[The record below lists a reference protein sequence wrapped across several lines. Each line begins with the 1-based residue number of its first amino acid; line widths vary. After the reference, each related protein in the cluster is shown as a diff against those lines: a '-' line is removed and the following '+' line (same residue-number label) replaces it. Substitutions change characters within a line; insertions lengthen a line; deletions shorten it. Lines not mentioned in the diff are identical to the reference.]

1 VAGLSRADLLAR
13 GGKGAALLVA
23 DSALG
28 FVREAAAADTVPDG
42 DLAYARLVVT
52 VELLALD
59 FYGSAIASKHFDKG
73 QLTDLRRA
81 RADEKQHYDS
91 AAAFLASAG
100 QVPATAADIDF
111 SYPRGS
117 FVSRRAIAGLG
128 VRLESIALG
137 GYLGAVKGYESNAL
151 KQLAAR
157 AAASEAQH
165 LSLFAAEVGG
175 DGSGPRF
182 RARSRSIA
190 SRTRWTPTRAD
201 GGASD
206 AQTVLL
212 CR

>member
-23 DSALG
+23 GSALG
-28 FVREAAAADTVPDG
+28 FVPEAATADTVSDG
-42 DLAYARLVVT
+42 DLAYARLFVT

-73 QLTDLRRA
+73 QLADLRRA

-91 AAAFLASAG
+91 AAAFLVSAG

-117 FVSRRAIAGLG
+117 FLSKRAIAGVG

-137 GYLGAVKGYESNAL
+137 GYLGAVEGYATNAL
-151 KQLAAR
+151 KQRAAR

-165 LSLFAAEVGG
+165 LSVFAAEVGG
-175 DGSGPRF
+175 RRIGAAFPRPL
-182 RARSRSIA
+182 SIDRV
-190 SRTRWTPTRAD
+190 SNTLDTYT
-201 GGASD
+201 S
-206 AQTVLL
+206 
-212 CR
+212 

>member
-23 DSALG
+23 GSALG

-42 DLAYARLVVT
+42 DLAYARLFVT
-52 VELLALD
+52 VELLALG

-73 QLTDLRRA
+73 RLADLLPA

-91 AAAFLASAG
+91 AAAFLVSAG

-117 FVSRRAIAGLG
+117 FASMRAIARLG
-128 VRLESIALG
+128 VRLESIAIG
-137 GYLGAVKGYESNAL
+137 GYLGAVEGYESNAL

-165 LSLFAAEVGG
+165 LSVFAAEVGG
-175 DGSGPRF
+175 RRIGAAFPRPLTIDRVSGALDTF
-182 RARSRSIA
+182 TS
-190 SRTRWTPTRAD
+190 
-201 GGASD
+201 
-206 AQTVLL
+206 
-212 CR
+212 

>member
-23 DSALG
+23 GSALG
-28 FVREAAAADTVPDG
+28 FVPEAATADTVSDG
-42 DLAYARLVVT
+42 DLAYARLFVT

-73 QLTDLRRA
+73 QLADLRRA

-91 AAAFLASAG
+91 AAAFLVSAG

-117 FVSRRAIAGLG
+117 FLSKRAIAGLG

-137 GYLGAVKGYESNAL
+137 GYLGAVEGYATNSL
-151 KQLAAR
+151 KQRAAR

-165 LSLFAAEVGG
+165 LSVFAAEVGG
-175 DGSGPRF
+175 RRIGAAFPRPL
-182 RARSRSIA
+182 SIDRV
-190 SRTRWTPTRAD
+190 SNTLDTYT
-201 GGASD
+201 S
-206 AQTVLL
+206 
-212 CR
+212 

>member
-23 DSALG
+23 GSALG
-28 FVREAAAADTVPDG
+28 FVPEAATADTVSDG
-42 DLAYARLVVT
+42 DLAYARLFVT

-59 FYGSAIASKHFDKG
+59 FYGSAIVSKHFDKG
-73 QLTDLRRA
+73 QLADLRRA

-91 AAAFLASAG
+91 AAAFLVSAG

-117 FVSRRAIAGLG
+117 FLSKRAIAGVG

-137 GYLGAVKGYESNAL
+137 GYLGAVEGYATNAL
-151 KQLAAR
+151 KQRAAR

-165 LSLFAAEVGG
+165 LSVFAAEVGG
-175 DGSGPRF
+175 RRIGAAFPRPL
-182 RARSRSIA
+182 SIDRV
-190 SRTRWTPTRAD
+190 SNTLDTYT
-201 GGASD
+201 S
-206 AQTVLL
+206 
-212 CR
+212 

>member
-23 DSALG
+23 GSALG
-28 FVREAAAADTVPDG
+28 FVPEAATADTFPDG
-42 DLAYARLVVT
+42 DLAYARLFVT

-73 QLTDLRRA
+73 RLADLRRA

-91 AAAFLASAG
+91 AAAFLVSAG

-117 FVSRRAIAGLG
+117 FVSKRAIARLG
-128 VRLESIALG
+128 VRLESTALG
-137 GYLGAVKGYESNAL
+137 GYLGAVEGYESNAL

-165 LSLFAAEVGG
+165 LSVFAAEVGG
-175 DGSGPRF
+175 RRIGAAFPRPLTIDRVF
-182 RARSRSIA
+182 
-190 SRTRWTPTRAD
+190 
-201 GGASD
+201 GALD
-206 AQTVLL
+206 AFTS
-212 CR
+212 